1 MRALAC
7 TRAMRITRAR
17 PNEVAAALLPL
28 PCVAVLTFYQH
39 FGLSSSWFVDFF
51 ASKQHI
57 KAKYFRVP
65 FLVVDFLFILHHSR
79 RCTTAHRKAAFRPQL
94 AARRRR
100 SRVMRIARER
110 AASRQPPPSST
121 EPNEAFPELNHSFA
135 ELTRFNSCECR
146 AQHSFPKQRPFCS
159 TAVLYR
165 SNLTAFVYFDL
176 YLWDLCPF
184 FQYFQRRFS
193 PNAI

>member
-1 MRALAC
+1 MKWH
-7 TRAMRITRAR
+7 
-17 PNEVAAALLPL
+17 AALLPL

-39 FGLSSSWFVDFF
+39 FGLTSSRFVDLF

-57 KAKYFRVP
+57 KVKCFRVP

-79 RCTTAHRKAAFRPQL
+79 RCHNRTSHKAAFQPPL
-94 AARRRR
+94 AANLHALCALRASEQHLG
-100 SRVMRIARER
+100 SRLQATQ
-110 AASRQPPPSST
+110 SRTKP
-121 EPNEAFPELNHSFA
+121 FPELKHSFA
-135 ELTRFNSCECR
+135 ELTCFNSCECR

-165 SNLTAFVYFDL
+165 SNLTAFAYFDL